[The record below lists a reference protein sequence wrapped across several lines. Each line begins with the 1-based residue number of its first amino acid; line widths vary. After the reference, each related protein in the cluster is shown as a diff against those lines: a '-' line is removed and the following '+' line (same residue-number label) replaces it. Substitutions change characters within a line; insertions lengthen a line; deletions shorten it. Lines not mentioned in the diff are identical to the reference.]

1 MIDISSF
8 IKDALEAS
16 LEIQKTLQKNSSS
29 LYEKLQIGAGG
40 DISYGADIV
49 AEEIYVTYLSKYAKI
64 DSEESGVIGEG
75 VYTIYLD
82 PLDGSDNFKT
92 NFPYYGAS
100 IALCLGD
107 ETLAAVIV
115 NFISS
120 EFFVKTSKEFYKTYL
135 YDKNSKSDVLSNS
148 SLASV
153 GIVEKAY
160 VDPQKTMLLKENH
173 LKFRSPGAVALS
185 LAYAHYV
192 KYMLFFGT
200 IRVYDMQAGL
210 YMCEDLN
217 VYIDDEIIIISKD
230 DDLFKKLCKLYNKE
244 PF

>member
-1 MIDISSF
+1 MINFSLF
-8 IKDALEAS
+8 IEDAVAAS
-16 LEIQKTLQKNSSS
+16 LKIQENLLKNSPS
-29 LYEKLQIGAGG
+29 LYEKHGVGAGG
-40 DISYGADIV
+40 DISYGADIL
-49 AEEIYVTYLSKYAKI
+49 AEEIYVSYLSKYAKI
-64 DSEESGVIGEG
+64 DSEESGMIGEG
-75 VYTIYLD
+75 RYTIYLD

-92 NFPYYGAS
+92 NFPYYGSS
-100 IALCLGD
+100 IALCDGD
-107 ETLAAVIV
+107 ETLAAIIV

-120 EFFVKTSKEFYKTYL
+120 EVFIKTQKEFYKIYL
-135 YDKNSKSDVLSNS
+135 NNPTCKTDVMTNS
-148 SLASV
+148 SLFSV

-160 VDPQKTMLLKENH
+160 ADPQKTVALKENN

-200 IRVYDMQAGL
+200 IRIYDMQAGL

-217 VYIDDEIIIISKD
+217 VYKDDEIIIISKD
-230 DDLFKKLCKLYNKE
+230 IDLFKKLCKLYNKE

>member
-1 MIDISSF
+1 MIDLTSF
-8 IKDALEAS
+8 IEDAAAAS
-16 LEIQKTLQKNSSS
+16 IDIQEKLQKNSAS
-29 LYEKLQIGAGG
+29 LYEKLDIGAGG
-40 DISYGADIV
+40 DISYGADIM
-49 AEEIYVTYLSKYAKI
+49 AEKIYVSYLKKYAKI
-64 DSEESGVIGEG
+64 DSEESGIIGEG
-75 VYTIYLD
+75 KYTIYLD

-92 NFPYYGAS
+92 NFPYYGSS
-100 IALCLGD
+100 IALCDGD

-120 EFFVKTSKEFYKTYL
+120 EIFIRTKNEFYKTYL
-135 YDKNSKSDVLSNS
+135 NDLSCKLDVLENNS
-148 SLASV
+148 LSSV

-160 VDPQKTMLLKENH
+160 ADPKKTVPLKENH
-173 LKFRSPGAVALS
+173 LKFRSPGAIALS

-200 IRVYDMQAGL
+200 MRVYDIQAGL
-210 YMCEDLN
+210 YMCKDLN
-217 VYIDDEIIIISKD
+217 VYMDDEIIIISKD